1 MTLFI
6 SSVYIITAQEMK
18 FSVKDF
24 FGKCDQTHRK
34 LGIWSHLLKKPLM
47 QNFTFSC
54 RVNCAWYQTYSQRFL
69 GDFTSDRIF
78 IEIALFTQN
87 QC

>member
-18 FSVKDF
+18 FSVKDLVTF
-24 FGKCDQTHRK
+24 TDEIRNGK
-34 LGIWSHLLKKPLM
+34 LYFL
-47 QNFTFSC
+47 C